1 MNYKENSVP
10 EGYVCSVCGAT
21 GCKLWRQYQTF
32 LDHIQLMCATCAS
45 KNQDEYVADIDDN
58 GRRSSKH
65 SCSADGRTDTIG
77 WLVPAIPDEEE
88 ESYWGYT
95 SVPMEGVAWWRQ
107 LPTLAGTE

>member
-32 LDHIQLMCATCAS
+32 LIQLMRATCAG
-45 KNQDEYVADIDDN
+45 KNQDESVVDIDDN
-58 GRRSSKH
+58 GRRACKYT
-65 SCSADGRTDTIG
+65 SAADRRTDTIG

-95 SVPMEGVAWWRQ
+95 STPMEGVTWWRQ
-107 LPTLAGTE
+107 LPTLGGTE